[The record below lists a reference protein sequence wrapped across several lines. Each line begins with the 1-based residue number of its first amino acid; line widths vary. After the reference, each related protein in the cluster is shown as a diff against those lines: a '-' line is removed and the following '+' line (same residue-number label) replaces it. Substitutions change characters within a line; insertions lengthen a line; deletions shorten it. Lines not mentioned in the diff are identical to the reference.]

1 MDLTAT
7 EVLALTIYGESR
19 GEPIQGQIA
28 VACVIRN
35 RVARRN
41 KTYEEICLAP
51 KQFSCWNEDDPNLPV
66 LKEFGDKMKLGE
78 PIDNIFI
85 NKAIWVAK
93 GIIQDHIL
101 DNTRGADHY
110 LTNALYSSGNVQ
122 WAKKLT
128 MTRLIGNHTFLT

>member
-41 KTYEEICLAP
+41 KTYEEI
-51 KQFSCWNEDDPNLPV
+51 PNLPV

-85 NKAIWVAK
+85 NQAIWVAK